1 MSSASTISCATG
13 TCDCDNPDDHSQYH
27 RRREV
32 RAFTAT
38 NSFNGGNTSG
48 WSISPPATSSL
59 TPAGIATAIWED
71 LLAGG
76 DFGTAGSVGAL
87 FTSGGVAT
95 TSNKKKN
102 TLSNGF
108 MFVMTSLTTGLPQTG
123 LTVTSQVSLDGGAFA
138 STVNSVTELSNG
150 AYVLNIAAAD
160 VNGNHAMFKFS
171 ATNANTVFSEIV
183 TQP

>member
-1 MSSASTISCATG
+1 MSDYAYATAPAVLRHLTHFNG
-13 TCDCDNPDDHSQYH
+13 AT
-27 RRREV
+27 
-32 RAFTAT
+32 FTAT

-48 WSISPPATSSL
+48 WSISPPADASAS
-59 TPAGIATAIWED
+59 GIASAVWKD

-87 FTSGGVAT
+87 FSSSGVAT

-102 TLSNGF
+102 TASNGF
-108 MFVMTSLTTGLPQTG
+108 EFVMTSLSTGLPQTG

-150 AYVLNIAAAD
+150 VYVLNIAAAD

-171 ATNANTVFSEIV
+171 ATSANTVFSEIV